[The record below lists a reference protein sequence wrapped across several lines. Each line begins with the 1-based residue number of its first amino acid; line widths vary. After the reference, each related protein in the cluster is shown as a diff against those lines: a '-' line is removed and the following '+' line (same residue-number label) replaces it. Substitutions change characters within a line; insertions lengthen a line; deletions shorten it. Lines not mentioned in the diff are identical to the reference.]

1 MLTRRLIGQG
11 MKTRTVTYS
20 SRSWRVRWPVARYFG
35 RGSFSRLGWPPR
47 ILAWLL
53 SAGIAGLAGWQYAV
67 LGPVA
72 FEIVFLATVLADARR
87 VRGLSHPVAVANG
100 TQLETVRA
108 EVRRRAALP
117 RVASPGGWSVPA
129 GVRPAWN
136 WSPPPGLE
144 PRLDRVPLWAR
155 LWYATPL
162 VDRYAH
168 AWLWHHGGWD
178 VIPPESWAA
187 PPA

>member
-1 MLTRRLIGQG
+1 MR
-11 MKTRTVTYS
+11 TRTVTYS
-20 SRSWRVRWPVARYFG
+20 PRSWRVRWPVARILGRGYFG
-35 RGSFSRLGWPPR
+35 RLRWPPR

-72 FEIVFLATVLADARR
+72 FEIAFLMTVLADSRRARAMP
-87 VRGLSHPVAVANG
+87 GPVAVEDA
-100 TQLETVRA
+100 TRLEALGA
-108 EVRRRAALP
+108 EVRRQAALP

-136 WSPPPGLE
+136 WSPPPGIE

-155 LWYATPL
+155 LWYGTPL

-168 AWLWHHGGWD
+168 AWLWYHGGWD
-178 VIPPESWAA
+178 VIPPESWVAQSA
-187 PPA
+187 